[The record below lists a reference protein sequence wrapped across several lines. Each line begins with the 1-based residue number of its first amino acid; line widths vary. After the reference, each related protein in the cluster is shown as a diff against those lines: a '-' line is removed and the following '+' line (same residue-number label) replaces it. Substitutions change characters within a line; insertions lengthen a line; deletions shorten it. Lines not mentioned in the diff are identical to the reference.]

1 MWLDLVMLKSTLKVV
16 YVSTFPSSPKYL
28 LPSSRTGQ
36 DQPVPRKAMELSQSE
51 KEAVIKCLDTGEPF
65 SLELEKRLREVTRP
79 RRKLTA
85 EEREQVKKFI
95 NQGTPLS
102 HNLQNQL
109 FGTSPAIEFEKLKN
123 LGDYTKFHLGLYITL
138 LAAIIAFL
146 TSELGPPIGS
156 PVSLPFLATVFLL
169 ALAGAFGGMVGS
181 HIPNHHSLTVFEETR
196 LSKCLLGVDIGAEG
210 RTWITLEHTAFWIGM
225 LAMLAGLIWFAFDR
239 SATARQSD
247 VARVFTTFAEA
258 WNRSDM
264 AGAAAL
270 WAENGVFTSQSG
282 EVATGHKQIRD
293 RLSAGHRRA
302 ITPMAIPDPQIQFTD
317 QNHAV
322 ATGDAKFNVRGDDGQ
337 VTSAADCFTASLGKT
352 KAGWAIHSWLWTCP
366 DPAKGH
372 W

>member
-1 MWLDLVMLKSTLKVV
+1 
-16 YVSTFPSSPKYL
+16 
-28 LPSSRTGQ
+28 
-36 DQPVPRKAMELSQSE
+36 MELSKSE
-51 KEAVIKCLDTGEPF
+51 KEAAIKCIDNDEPF
-65 SLELEKRLREVTRP
+65 PPDLEKRLREVTRP
-79 RRKLTA
+79 RRALTA
-85 EEREQVKKFI
+85 EELEQVKKFI
-95 NQGTPLS
+95 NQGTPLL
-102 HNLQNQL
+102 HKLQNQL
-109 FGTSPAIEFEKLKN
+109 FGTSPVIEFEKLKN

-196 LSKCLLGVDIGAEG
+196 LSKRILGIDIGAKG
-210 RTWITLEHTAFWIGM
+210 GTWITLEHTVFWIGM
-225 LAMLAGLIWFAFDR
+225 IAMLAGLIWFAFNR

-247 VARVFTTFAEA
+247 VARVFTAFVEA

-264 AGAAAL
+264 AGVAAL
-270 WAENGVFTSQSG
+270 WVENGEFKSQSG

-293 RLSAGHRRA
+293 KLSTGHRRA
-302 ITPMAIPDPQIQFTD
+302 IIPMAIPDPQIQFTD

-322 ATGDAKFNVRGDDGQ
+322 ATGYAKFNIREDDGQ
-337 VTSAADCFTASLGKT
+337 VTSATDCFKAFLSKT

-366 DPAKGH
+366 DPTKGH